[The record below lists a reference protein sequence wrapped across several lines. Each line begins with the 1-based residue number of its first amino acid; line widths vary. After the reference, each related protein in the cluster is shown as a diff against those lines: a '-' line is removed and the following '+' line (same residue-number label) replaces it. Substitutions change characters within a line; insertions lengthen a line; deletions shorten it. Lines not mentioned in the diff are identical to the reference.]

1 MVYIMQSAFLLMTLY
16 LFPAKHFGMEKFSY
30 PDHHRNGGE
39 ANATA
44 APGEI
49 DVMTLSRNEEAALQ
63 ELAKAIWKEAK
74 GEEMQGVTV
83 RILDQDGNLLSLGRG
98 SH

>member
-16 LFPAKHFGMEKFSY
+16 LFPAKHFGFGKFSS
-30 PDHHRNGGE
+30 PEQRRSAGE
-39 ANATA
+39 SGMIA
-44 APGEI
+44 APGEV

-74 GEEMQGVTV
+74 GVEMQGVTV
-83 RILDQDGNLLSLGRG
+83 RILDQDGNLLSLGHG